1 MPVPVPVPGET
12 PAPAP
17 EVPAPTTPTT
27 VVTGGSRGIGAAICR
42 RLARDGHDVVLTF
55 RSDEGAAQQV
65 AEQVRAAGRRAL
77 VVQVDTTDEASVA
90 ALFALAEQFAPITGL
105 VTNAGSA
112 QAIGRLEHN
121 PLDLIRADIEVNLVA
136 VLSCIR
142 SAIPALRRAGGGAI
156 VTISSAAALLGGA
169 GMYVHYAAAKAGVE
183 ALTAGLA
190 RELAEDAIRVNAV
203 APGVIATDFHRD
215 PDRPAKL
222 ASTIPMGRPG
232 EPDEVAAAV
241 AWLLSADASYA
252 TGTTLRVTG
261 GR

>member
-1 MPVPVPVPGET
+1 MSKSALNPN
-12 PAPAP
+12 PAPSP
-17 EVPAPTTPTT
+17 HPASNPNPPNT

-42 RLARDGHDVVLTF
+42 RLARDGHDVVLTY
-55 RSDEGAAQQV
+55 RSDVAAAERV
-65 AEQVRAAGRRAL
+65 AEQVREAGRRAL
-77 VVQVDTTDEASVA
+77 TVQADVTDEASVEG
-90 ALFALAEQFAPITGL
+90 LFATAEAFAPITGL
-105 VTNAGSA
+105 VANAGSA
-112 QAIGRLEHN
+112 RAVGRLEHN
-121 PLDLIRADIEVNLVA
+121 PMQLVRADIEVNLVA

-156 VTISSAAALLGGA
+156 VTVSSAAALLGAA

-183 ALTAGLA
+183 ALTVGLA
-190 RELAEDAIRVNAV
+190 RELAEDGIRVNAV
-203 APGVIATDFHRD
+203 APGVITTGFHRD

-252 TGTTLRVTG
+252 TGTILRVTG